1 MLIDPMLNPTPAK
14 RLVAVATA
22 AVGLGNRCLSQVL
35 QWLVRLYQLTLS
47 PFIGNQ
53 CRFHPT
59 CSHYAMEALQ
69 RHGPWRGSWLAAKRL
84 GRCQPFAEGG
94 LDPVPQN
101 TTKITTQIHTI
112 PSRGL
117 PSVSPHVEDSL

>member
-1 MLIDPMLNPTPAK
+1 MSENRLLNAKPAT
-14 RLVAVATA
+14 LSVAVVACM
-22 AVGLGNRCLSQVL
+22 NRAMSQGL

-59 CSHYAMEALQ
+59 CSHYAMESLQ

-84 GRCQPFAEGG
+84 GRCHPLAEGG
-94 LDPVPQN
+94 VDLVPDSS
-101 TTKITTQIHTI
+101 
-112 PSRGL
+112 PARGL
-117 PSVSPHVEDSL
+117 PPAQRPAQQQLNKQLQPHVEEAL

>member
-1 MLIDPMLNPTPAK
+1 MMLIDPMLNPTPAK

-59 CSHYAMEALQ
+59 CSHYAMESLQ

-84 GRCQPFAEGG
+84 GRCQPLAEGG
-94 LDPVPQN
+94 FDPVPA
-101 TTKITTQIHTI
+101 TAPDIHSI
-112 PSRGL
+112 APSPL
-117 PSVSPHVEDSL
+117 APTLTSSKETL

>member
-1 MLIDPMLNPTPAK
+1 MMPNDRLLNAK
-14 RLVAVATA
+14 PIPLLHA
-22 AVGLGNRCLSQVL
+22 AVSYLNRGLSLVL

-69 RHGPWRGSWLAAKRL
+69 RHGPWRGSWLAATRL
-84 GRCQPFAEGG
+84 GRCHPLAAGG
-94 LDPVPQN
+94 VDPVP
-101 TTKITTQIHTI
+101 HTN
-112 PSRGL
+112 PARGL
-117 PSVSPHVEDSL
+117 PPVSPHVEEAL

>member
-1 MLIDPMLNPTPAK
+1 MMMLNNRPPNAKPATLLAA
-14 RLVAVATA
+14 LVACVNG
-22 AVGLGNRCLSQVL
+22 AVSQLL

-59 CSHYAMEALQ
+59 CSHYAMESLK
-69 RHGPWRGSWLAAKRL
+69 RHGPWRGSWLAASRL

-94 LDPVPQN
+94 VDLVPEH
-101 TTKITTQIHTI
+101 QIQPLQT
-112 PSRGL
+112 
-117 PSVSPHVEDSL
+117 HVEEAL